1 LSCFPIVL
9 VPADR
14 HRTWF
19 WAGVG
24 THVLNRLAPL
34 RLVRT
39 QATMLPLPAVEGLLG
54 HAKLPHHLGSGLPLG
69 QPNLCLVEL
78 PNDLLRCELLPS
90 WHHRP
95 PSVATTPGFRSE
107 CGLV

>member
-1 LSCFPIVL
+1 MSCCPIVL
-9 VPADR
+9 VLADR

-39 QATMLPLPAVEGLLG
+39 QATILPLPAVEGLLVQ
-54 HAKLPHHLGSGLPLG
+54 AKLPHHLGYALPLSK
-69 QPNLCLVEL
+69 PNL
-78 PNDLLRCELLPS
+78 
-90 WHHRP
+90 
-95 PSVATTPGFRSE
+95 
-107 CGLV
+107 